1 MINKLRDRVL
11 KGQGITKEEALK
23 LIAVKSGRILE
34 LLSAANKIKNEFM
47 SDRVDL
53 CSIVN
58 AKSGSCSEDCS
69 FCAQSAHHET
79 EVDSYPLLKEEEI
92 LTKAKRMDEQGAEHF
107 GIVTSGRGIETEA
120 EFEKILNTVQRIKA
134 ETDLEV
140 CASLGTLKEEQVN
153 KLAAVGLKRYNHNLE
168 TSKNHFA
175 EVCSTHDY
183 QERVQT
189 VQFLK
194 KQGIEVCCGGIMGLG
209 EGIEDRVDLAF
220 KLKELDVDSIPLNI
234 LNPVAGTPLEGN
246 PPLLPLE
253 ALKTTAVFRFINP
266 TKVIKLCGG
275 REKNLRDLQSLSL
288 LAGVNGLLVGNYLTT
303 TGRSIEDDL
312 QMIDDLGLNKV

>member
-1 MINKLRDRVL
+1 MINELRDKVL
-11 KGQGITKEEALK
+11 QGEGITKEEALK
-23 LIAVKSGRILE
+23 LIAVKSDRILE
-34 LLSAANKIKNEFM
+34 LLAAANKIKNEFM

-53 CSIVN
+53 CSIIN

-79 EVDSYPLLKEEEI
+79 EVDNYLLLEEEEI
-92 LTKAKRMDEQGAEHF
+92 LTKAKRMDGQGAEHF

-120 EFEKILNTVQRIKA
+120 EFERILNTVQRIKA
-134 ETDLEV
+134 ETDLDV
-140 CASLGTLKEEQVN
+140 CASLGTLREEQVN

-168 TSKNHFA
+168 TSKNYFS
-175 EVCSTHDY
+175 EICSTHDY

-194 KQGIEVCCGGIMGLG
+194 RQGIEVCCGGIIGLG

-220 KLKELDVDSIPLNI
+220 KLKELDIDSIPLNI
-234 LNPVAGTPLEGN
+234 LNPVAGTPLEGS
-246 PPLLPLE
+246 PPLPPLE

-303 TGRSIEDDL
+303 TGRSVEDDL
-312 QMIDDLGLNKV
+312 EMINDLGLTKV